1 MSHIMHVCAWWLYY
15 RAKPRSC
22 VTHWRRHQSNA
33 TCCSLVWTCVSHLI
47 AENAQ
52 THTHSH
58 ACNSR
63 MQTYAF
69 MRVIQSCTH
78 ACIQFNDIAKVLKT
92 DRRSWRLTTW
102 RSALSRLQGQ
112 CANNSTHV
120 VTVERACVCGCVCL
134 CPSRVFSTHSLTLF
148 LCPTFVWSSVILTLL
163 PPTARLLPHFTPP
176 SLLPSKTPL
185 SLPPKPLSLFLSLS
199 LSFTHLFIF
208 THSVWVMFLPAI
220 FIWFYLI
227 WIIF

>member
-15 RAKPRSC
+15 RAETRSC

-120 VTVERACVCGCVCL
+120 VTVERACVCVCVCLCL
-134 CPSRVFSTHSLTLF
+134 CPSRVFSTHSLALF

-163 PPTARLLPHFTPP
+163 PPTARFLPHFTPP
-176 SLLPSKTPL
+176 SLQNPSLSPSKTPL
-185 SLPPKPLSLFLSLS
+185 SLSFSLS
-199 LSFTHLFIF
+199 LIHTLVHLYSLCLGHISPCNLLFDSI
-208 THSVWVMFLPAI
+208 
-220 FIWFYLI
+220 
-227 WIIF
+227 

>member
-1 MSHIMHVCAWWLYY
+1 MSHITHVCAWWLYY
-15 RAKPRSC
+15 RAETRSC

-92 DRRSWRLTTW
+92 DRRRWRLTTW
-102 RSALSRLQGQ
+102 RPALSRLQGQ

-120 VTVERACVCGCVCL
+120 VTVERACVCVCVCV
-134 CPSRVFSTHSLTLF
+134 CVRHVCFPLTRSLF

-163 PPTARLLPHFTPP
+163 PPNCSLSASFYP
-176 SLLPSKTPL
+176 SLQNP
-185 SLPPKPLSLFLSLS
+185 SLPFFLSLS
-199 LSFTHLFIF
+199 LS
-208 THSVWVMFLPAI
+208 HSHTCSSLLTLSGSYFALQS